1 MSRVLMYLLAGL
13 FAALTP
19 FGAAGRAAPPDAA
32 QPVAQPA
39 AQTPAAQPAA
49 DEDPKHL
56 TLARQLLQ
64 DAKETDYQH
73 RPTIVRWKSADAP
86 ATCRADCSGLI
97 NELLKAAYNLTSRDL
112 QNWLGRQRPLAIHY
126 QRTIAAGK
134 DFDIITSVRDIRPGD
149 VIAIAYPPDADN
161 SGHVMLA
168 DTIAEERE
176 PTLPI
181 VEKTTQWTLRVLDST
196 KLGHGPGDSRID
208 ATGAMHPGLGTGT
221 LRLYVNPDLTIA
233 GYTSSPADNAKFHAV
248 SDRPISIG
256 RVHPSAPTP
265 NP

>member
-13 FAALTP
+13 LAALTP
-19 FGAAGRAAPPDAA
+19 FGVAVRAAPPDAA
-32 QPVAQPA
+32 QPTSQPA
-39 AQTPAAQPAA
+39 PAQPAA
-49 DEDPKHL
+49 DEAPKHL
-56 TLARQLLQ
+56 TLARELLQ

-97 NELLKAAYNLTSRDL
+97 NELLKAAYNLTSREL

-134 DFDIITSVRDIRPGD
+134 DFDIITSVREIRPGD
-149 VIAIAYPPDADN
+149 IIAIAYPPDADN

-168 DTIAEERE
+168 DTIAEERD
-176 PTLPI
+176 PTPPI

-208 ATGAMHPGLGTGT
+208 STGTMHPGLGTGT
-221 LRLYVNPDLTIA
+221 LRLYINPDLTIA
-233 GYTSSPADNAKFHAV
+233 GYTSSPDAKAKFHAATE
-248 SDRPISIG
+248 RPIAIG
-256 RVHPSAPTP
+256 RVHRFAPTP